1 MGTLFLALALDRRD
15 RPDAEAREDAREDA
29 REPLTLDGA
38 IFVDDDSVFEDDD
51 SDLVLFMVS
60 DRERLDASIV
70 GSETNAAVN
79 AR

>member
-38 IFVDDDSVFEDDD
+38 VFVDDDSVFEDDD
-51 SDLVLFMVS
+51 SDYEVPFSGDVIP
-60 DRERLDASIV
+60 DVE
-70 GSETNAAVN
+70 
-79 AR
+79 

>member
-15 RPDAEAREDAREDA
+15 RPDADAREDA

-38 IFVDDDSVFEDDD
+38 VFVDDDSVFEDDD